1 MMRREFIQAG
11 VLGAGA
17 ITVLG
22 ASACAA
28 GANPDAGEEAL
39 PGPIAALRARRDEAP
54 PPITEEERAARRARA
69 QELMARARIDALF
82 IEPGASLSYFADIR
96 WGRSERTFGML
107 LPARGEPVVICPA
120 FERQRAEK
128 ATGGRFEIRVWEE
141 DESPFALI
149 GRTMRD
155 WGRATGRLALEEST
169 RYFVAHGL
177 SRDAGALELVSGDP
191 ITHRCRGIKSQHEI
205 EIMRFANEITLEAIE
220 ATFASMYEGMTQ
232 RELSQLIRTAFE
244 RLGFGGGSW
253 VLGLIGES
261 SAYPHGSDNPAPLA
275 PGDVVLI
282 DAGTTVHGYQSDIT
296 RTTVFGTPSSEVR
309 AVFEVVR
316 ETQARALEFAAP
328 GRTCGEVDA
337 VARKVVADA
346 GFGDR
351 YQFFTHRLGHG
362 IGLEGHEWPY
372 LVGKSD
378 VVLEPGMTFSNEP
391 GIYQYGKFGVRLE
404 DIMVV
409 TESGAELLTG
419 PAGPLA

>member
-1 MMRREFIQAG
+1 M
-11 VLGAGA
+11 
-17 ITVLG
+17 
-22 ASACAA
+22 
-28 GANPDAGEEAL
+28 
-39 PGPIAALRARRDEAP
+39 
-54 PPITEEERAARRARA
+54 
-69 QELMARARIDALF
+69 
-82 IEPGASLSYFADIR
+82 
-96 WGRSERTFGML
+96 
-107 LPARGEPVVICPA
+107 
-120 FERQRAEK
+120 
-128 ATGGRFEIRVWEE
+128 
-141 DESPFALI
+141 
-149 GRTMRD
+149 
-155 WGRATGRLALEEST
+155 
-169 RYFVAHGL
+169 
-177 SRDAGALELVSGDP
+177 SGDP

-362 IGLEGHEWPY
+362 IGLE
-372 LVGKSD
+372 
-378 VVLEPGMTFSNEP
+378 
-391 GIYQYGKFGVRLE
+391 
-404 DIMVV
+404 V
-409 TESGAELLTG
+409 TSGRTWSGRAMSCSSRG
-419 PAGPLA
+419 